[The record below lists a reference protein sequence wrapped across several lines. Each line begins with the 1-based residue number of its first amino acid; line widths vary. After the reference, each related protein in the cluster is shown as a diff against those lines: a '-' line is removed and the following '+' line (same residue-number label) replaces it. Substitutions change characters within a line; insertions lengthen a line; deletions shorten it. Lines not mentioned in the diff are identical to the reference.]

1 MKCPKCHREVEK
13 GSLYCP
19 HCLAEIP
26 WVREFDSVET
36 LLKKEQQR
44 NTQKIKK
51 DAQNRKKQWK
61 KRLKKRSGKKPF
73 GKKQI
78 FLLTVIV
85 FFLLCAVFY
94 REFHTFSHLYSY
106 AEKQYKLGNYEIA
119 AQIADEAL
127 DQKPDSEAANILM
140 ARIME
145 AQGDVKSAILILRPM
160 IKNQTAG
167 IAVYQEIVQLL
178 ALNGQMSEIKLLLR
192 NSSQEIRDACSEY
205 VCEPPVTSLAPGTY
219 TSAQTVELK
228 ADYDTIYYTLDGSI
242 PNKNSRQYTQPIVL
256 KEGTT
261 ELKAYGVNGKGM
273 ESDLITR
280 KYVIVLKTP
289 SAPKVSPKSGDYNK
303 KTKIKVTVP
312 DGCKAYYAFDSE
324 PDVNSTMYEQPISMP
339 EGYHRFY
346 VILVAANGK
355 VSKTTM
361 REYYLQ
367 Y

>member
-1 MKCPKCHREVEK
+1 MKEK
-13 GSLYCP
+13 LSFS
-19 HCLAEIP
+19 
-26 WVREFDSVET
+26 R
-36 LLKKEQQR
+36 
-44 NTQKIKK
+44 
-51 DAQNRKKQWK
+51 
-61 KRLKKRSGKKPF
+61 
-73 GKKQI
+73 KQI
-78 FLLTVIV
+78 FLL
-85 FFLLCAVFY
+85 LLLGLLLFCAVFY

-106 AEKQYKLGNYEIA
+106 AEKQYELGNYEIA
-119 AQIADEAL
+119 ARFTDEAL
-127 DQKPDSEAANILM
+127 DREPDSEGANILM

-145 AQGDVKSAILILRPM
+145 AQGDMKSAILILRPM

-167 IAVYQEIVQLL
+167 IPVYQEMVKLL
-178 ALNGQMSEIKLLLR
+178 ALDGQMSEIKILLK

-205 VCEPPVTSLAPGTY
+205 ICEAPVTSLAPGTY
-219 TSAQTVELK
+219 TSARVVELR
-228 ADYDTIYYTLDGSI
+228 ADYDTIYYTLDGSV
-242 PNKNSRQYTQPIVL
+242 PDRNSQKYTGPIVL

-261 ELKAYGVNGKGM
+261 ELRAFGVNEKGM

-289 SAPKVSPKSGDYNK
+289 DAPKVSPKSGDYSK

-324 PDVNSTMYEQPISMP
+324 PDINSTVYEQPISMP

-355 VSKTTM
+355 ISKTTM